1 MHFEAGLLGQLEQ
14 FKDGPVKFVIS
25 EIVVRETLKH
35 LQAHTRKMRDAAL
48 SSLNKAAGAGLI
60 NEEAAEA
67 AKAALADSREVARG
81 AVAAFLEGTGA
92 AVIPA
97 NLATVDAL
105 LKAYFEP
112 TAPFEASGDKKSEF
126 PDAIA
131 LMSLEQWARSTG
143 RTILAA
149 SADKGWKAF
158 ADRSDIISVEGDLG
172 SALQIVQDDTDAAAL
187 AINGLLQ
194 RMTEGELD
202 GLMASISDRLGD
214 ALLDWDF
221 EIEASSYLRYEV
233 DTSELKLEDFSFVE
247 QGEEFAFT
255 IVRLEAEETA
265 IQVDVVITAT
275 AVADFSL
282 YAWDSIDREEIGLGT
297 TSASTEETFPASILI
312 TLLGPLAGPLE
323 ELEIED
329 VEVVEA
335 LGSVNVGEI
344 EMDYGEDDRDD
355 YDQLQLALTA
365 AAI

>member
-1 MHFEAGLLGQLEQ
+1 M
-14 FKDGPVKFVIS
+14 
-25 EIVVRETLKH
+25 
-35 LQAHTRKMRDAAL
+35 
-48 SSLNKAAGAGLI
+48 
-60 NEEAAEA
+60 
-67 AKAALADSREVARG
+67 
-81 AVAAFLEGTGA
+81 
-92 AVIPA
+92 
-97 NLATVDAL
+97 
-105 LKAYFEP
+105 
-112 TAPFEASGDKKSEF
+112 
-126 PDAIA
+126 
-131 LMSLEQWARSTG
+131 
-143 RTILAA
+143 
-149 SADKGWKAF
+149 
-158 ADRSDIISVEGDLG
+158 
-172 SALQIVQDDTDAAAL
+172 QDDTDAAAL

-221 EIEASSYLRYEV
+221 EIEPSSYLRYEV